1 MPPKT
6 MDNRQV
12 PPLSKKKIA
21 RSFGLKASR
30 YEEHALVQT
39 ALIKRLLAMIADHG
53 PLTGIWADIGCGSGM
68 FARLV
73 RQSRMKSMTLIG
85 MDLACEAIRSFNRGA
100 GKGSHGIIGD
110 IDALPFKPES
120 LSGMVMASVLQW
132 LAQPAAVVAKA
143 GESLRTGG
151 ICAFSIFVNDS
162 FFELFET
169 RRANGLAV
177 PVLCP
182 EDAQVKYL
190 FSSAPLRLIRYELFR
205 QTMYF
210 PNARSL
216 LKSIS
221 STGAGATAGKRLVR
235 GEMDRFCA
243 CYEKKFRTDEG
254 VPLTWQAA
262 IGIAEKRTNA

>member
-1 MPPKT
+1 MDNHQVLPPPK
-6 MDNRQV
+6 
-12 PPLSKKKIA
+12 KEIA

-30 YEEHALVQT
+30 YGEHALVQT
-39 ALIKRLLAMIADHG
+39 ALLKRLLAMIADHD

-73 RQSRMKSMTLIG
+73 RQSNLESMTLIG
-85 MDLACEAIRSFNRGA
+85 MDLACESIRCFNQGA

-132 LAQPAAVVAKA
+132 LAQPATVVAKA
-143 GESLRTGG
+143 GETLRAGG

-169 RRANGLAV
+169 RRAQQLTI

-182 EDAQVKYL
+182 HDGQVKHL
-190 FSSAPLRLIRYELFR
+190 FSSAPFSLIRYELFR

-221 STGAGATAGKRLVR
+221 STGAGSTPGKRLVR

-243 CYEKKFRTDEG
+243 CYEEKFRTDEG
-254 VPLTWQAA
+254 IPLTWQAA